1 MRTQSLL
8 RVASIIVLLFGIGH
22 TIGYPWVGDVST
34 RQFDQIS
41 AVRSITAVTQG
52 FLRSYW
58 DFHIGFGITISLLF
72 LVQAIIFWQLGSFG
86 QSEPKSARFVAALFG
101 VFYIACTVV
110 NFMFFFWAPIVCSAI
125 LSACLV
131 AASMRATATTGPCPP
146 GPQQGGVS

>member
-8 RVASIIVLLFGIGH
+8 RIASIVALLFGIGH

-34 RQFDQIS
+34 QQFDQIS
-41 AVRSITAVTQG
+41 AVKSITAVTQG

-86 QSEPKSARFVAALFG
+86 EREPKSARFVAAVFG
-101 VFYIACTVV
+101 VFYIACTAV
-110 NFMFFFWAPIVCSAI
+110 NCMFFFWAPIICSAI

-131 AASMRATATTGPCPP
+131 TASMRAP
-146 GPQQGGVS
+146 VSSGSHDQFD